1 MTNILKITHSRL
13 YRLSQIHLKAF
24 DKQFLNN
31 KLRKKIFD
39 NRTSLNDRT
48 TKRKLLRT
56 FSQEVTTT
64 IDLFEADQYWRT
76 NFKPNKRLLKKVISN
91 YPEPNKA
98 NKQKSIAQQIFNSAT
113 RKNFTFHQE
122 PKLSKRETLKT
133 STTQMT
139 TYLNKNPNKK
149 I

>member
-1 MTNILKITHSRL
+1 MANILKITHSRL
-13 YRLSQIHLKAF
+13 YYLSQIHLKVL
-24 DKQFLNN
+24 DKQLPNN
-31 KLRKKIFD
+31 KLREKNSD

-48 TKRKLLRT
+48 TKKKLLRT
-56 FSQEVTTT
+56 FSQEATTT

-113 RKNFTFHQE
+113 RKLHIPPRT
-122 PKLSKRETLKT
+122 
-133 STTQMT
+133 
-139 TYLNKNPNKK
+139 
-149 I
+149 